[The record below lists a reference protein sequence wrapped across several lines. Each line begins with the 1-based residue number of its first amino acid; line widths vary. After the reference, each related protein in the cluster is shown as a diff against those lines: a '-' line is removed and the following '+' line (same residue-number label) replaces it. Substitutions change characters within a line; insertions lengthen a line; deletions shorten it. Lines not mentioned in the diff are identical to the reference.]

1 MGATYGAMLIKMLVH
16 VEDIGTRFKNRER
29 FVLTS
34 LVARKVNINLQSIPI
49 YAICRSVVAR
59 VVCALVSR
67 PRINRNTGFT
77 TKKNSH
83 GASAPTGDV
92 PLE

>member
-1 MGATYGAMLIKMLVH
+1 MTHSAMRIKMLH
-16 VEDIGTRFKNRER
+16 IQDTGTRFKNRER

-34 LVARKVNINLQSIPI
+34 LVACKVNINLQSVPI

-77 TKKNSH
+77 AKKNSY